1 MGFVPP
7 VHLMHSRKRS
17 YGSKQYYDSK
27 DVVEVLVN
35 TLQEL
40 PNVVIK
46 FENAENLENF
56 LDGYKIDD
64 KRVIVIYKSKEI
76 FNITIDESDSG
87 TTYYYAHHEKDSFS
101 SGNMLT
107 HNHYYYFIEELFD
120 EKIIDKYDEENREIV
135 KALKEIDDLF

>member
-7 VHLMHSRKRS
+7 VHLMHSRRN

-64 KRVIVIYKSKEI
+64 KRVIVIYKGKEI